1 MPKKRVVVALSGG
14 VDSSMAALTLQE
26 TGHEVIGVTMRLWAT
41 NEATSSSKSQFP
53 NPARNIIDAEQT
65 CHKLDIPFHILH
77 LEREFKEHVIQ
88 YLIREYTQGRTPN
101 PCISC
106 NQYIKFGFL
115 LEHALALDADYL
127 ATGHYVRVEHHDNA
141 YHLLKGV
148 DPDKDQSYMLYTLTQ
163 KKLARTLFPLG
174 NYSKRQVRDLAREKG
189 LPAAGKPSSQDICF
203 VAADYGTFLSQHVTT
218 EPGDIVDGQG
228 KVLGKHRGA
237 AFYTIGQR
245 HGLGLSTA
253 RPLYVTRI
261 EPSTNRVV
269 VGDESQLGSSSLI
282 AVNLN
287 WASGKSPSQPLSVN
301 VKIRYRSP
309 EAPATIHPQAD
320 SVNVVFDQPQRA
332 IAPGQAVVFYQ
343 GNEVI
348 GGGTIQIAQ
357 KSHQS

>member
-1 MPKKRVVVALSGG
+1 
-14 VDSSMAALTLQE
+14 MAALMLLE
-26 TGHEVIGVTMRLWAT
+26 SGHEVVGVTMRLWAEK
-41 NEATSSSKSQFP
+41 EATSGKNSLFPDTSQ
-53 NPARNIIDAEQT
+53 NIRDAEQI
-65 CHKLDIPFHILH
+65 CHTLGIPFHILD
-77 LEREFKEHVIQ
+77 LEQEFKEHVIQ

-106 NQYIKFGFL
+106 NRHIKFGFL
-115 LEHALALDADYL
+115 LEHALALDAEYL
-127 ATGHYVRVEHHDNA
+127 ATGHYARVEQYDNT
-141 YHLLKGV
+141 YHLLKGT

-163 KKLARTLFPLG
+163 KKLARILFPLG
-174 NYSKRQVRDLAREKG
+174 NYTKQQVRDLAQKKG
-189 LPAAGKPSSQDICF
+189 LHTAGKPSSQDICF

-218 EPGDIVDGQG
+218 VPGEIVDEQG
-228 KVLGKHRGA
+228 KVLGKHRGT

-253 RPLYVTRI
+253 KPLYVTRI
-261 EPSTNRVV
+261 EPAANRVV
-269 VGDESQLGSSSLI
+269 VGEESQLGSSSLI

-287 WASGKSPSQPLSVN
+287 WASGKTPLQPLQVN
-301 VKIRYRSP
+301 AKIRYRSP
-309 EAPATIHPQAD
+309 EMPAVVHHQPD
-320 SVNVVFDQPQRA
+320 SVNVVFEQPQRA

>member
-26 TGHEVIGVTMRLWAT
+26 AGHEVIGVTMRLWAT

-65 CHKLDIPFHILH
+65 CHKLGIPFHILDF
-77 LEREFKEHVIQ
+77 EREFKEHVIQ

-127 ATGHYVRVEHHDNA
+127 ATGHYARVEHRDNA